1 MKVEYD
7 NPISIKIWFTVGGI
21 GISRNV
27 DGVTLMEESNG
38 IMRIKYRARNNMKK
52 TMLVSMAS
60 VNMIEEL

>member
-1 MKVEYD
+1 MKVEY
-7 NPISIKIWFTVGGI
+7 NPPISIKIWFTVG

-38 IMRIKYRARNNMKK
+38 IMRIKYRAKNNMKK

-60 VNMIEEL
+60 VNTIEEL

>member
-7 NPISIKIWFTVGGI
+7 NPISIKIWFTVG